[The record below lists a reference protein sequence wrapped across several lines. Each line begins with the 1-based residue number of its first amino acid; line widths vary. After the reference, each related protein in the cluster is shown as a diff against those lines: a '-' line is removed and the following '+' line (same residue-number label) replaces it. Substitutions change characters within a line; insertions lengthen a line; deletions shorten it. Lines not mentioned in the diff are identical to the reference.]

1 MDSPASRAA
10 DQRAVWFA
18 MGSCLA
24 MIAYHVGSK
33 AVRDALFLSWFD
45 VTSLPTMV
53 IVAALFSI
61 VCVMG
66 CSRLMSRIGP
76 ATLVPAAFTASGF
89 LQIAVW
95 IAIEQHPRACAV
107 LVYLQTVALGS
118 ILTSGF
124 WSVINERFDPRTAK
138 QHVGRIAGA
147 GTLGGLIGGVVAERI
162 AAHFSLPVMLPVLA
176 SYHFLCALM
185 LQFVRDQKPE
195 APRREETA
203 EQKSGW
209 NVLQQAPYLRTL
221 AALVI
226 LGTISAAMLDY
237 VFKAQAL
244 ATYGKGENLL
254 RFFALFYSVTGVVT
268 FLLQAA
274 MSAFALKKL
283 GMARTVGMLPMAMT
297 FGGIGALIV
306 QGLPTVTIA
315 RGFEAVIRGS
325 LFRAGYELF
334 YAPMPVHEKR
344 AAKSVVDVG
353 FDRLGD
359 AVGGLV
365 VKLLLAVIP
374 AFAISA
380 ILGAAIVVSLAGVYV
395 ATRLRGAYLDAL
407 EHGLRDRVSEMAGE
421 EIQPEVGLTGF
432 ADSMTMVNPSTLL
445 SAVTYVAK
453 PAPPRA
459 DGPVT
464 TQPKTDEPSDR
475 PGPGATTAMQDQ
487 VLQQIAAL
495 RSGSATQVRRFLLQ
509 NPEPKNYHIPH
520 LLTLLGWDRVA
531 NEVVLVLR
539 MVAERN
545 AGQLIDALLDPATD
559 FAIRRRL
566 PRVIASCPN
575 RRVANALVMA
585 LNDKRF
591 EVRFQCGRALQTVQ
605 QANPSIRFDAEELFG
620 AIRREVAVSKPVWDS
635 HRLLDRSE
643 ESEGAPFMDELLRD
657 RTNRSLQHLF
667 NLLALVLPPEPL
679 KIAFQGLHT
688 DDAHLRGTAL
698 EYLESILPPD
708 IRHRLW
714 PLLEPG
720 SAPKPPHDSRP
731 REEIIAELIK
741 SNQSII
747 VRLEE
752 LNKKAQ

>member
-1 MDSPASRAA
+1 MDSPAARAA
-10 DQRAVWFA
+10 DKRAVWFA
-18 MGSCLA
+18 MGACLA

-33 AVRDALFLSWFD
+33 AVRDAFFLTWFD
-45 VTSLPTMV
+45 VTALPTMV
-53 IVAALFSI
+53 IAAALFSI
-61 VCVMG
+61 LCVAA
-66 CSRLMSRIGP
+66 CSRLMSRIPP
-76 ATLVPAAFTASGF
+76 AVLIPAAFTASGF

-95 IAIEQHPRACAV
+95 VAIEHHPRVCAV

-124 WSVINERFDPRTAK
+124 WSVVNERFDPRTTK
-138 QHVGRIAGA
+138 RHVGRIAGA

-176 SYHFLCALM
+176 AYHFLCALM
-185 LQFVRDQKPE
+185 LQFVRDVRSEPARSEE
-195 APRREETA
+195 AGERR
-203 EQKSGW
+203 SGW
-209 NVLQQAPYLRTL
+209 NTLREAPYLRTL

-226 LGTISAAMLDY
+226 LGTISAAMMDY

-244 ATYGKGENLL
+244 ASYGKGETLL
-254 RFFALFYSVTGVVT
+254 RFFALFYSVSGVIT
-268 FLLQAA
+268 FLLQTA
-274 MSAFALKKL
+274 MSGFALKHL

-297 FGGIGALIV
+297 FGGIGALV
-306 QGLPTVTIA
+306 LQGLPTATLA
-315 RGFEAVIRGS
+315 RGIEAVIRGS

-334 YAPMPVHEKR
+334 YTPMPVQEKR

-359 AVGGLV
+359 ALGGLF
-365 VKLLLAVIP
+365 VKLLLAAIP
-374 AFAISA
+374 AFAMPA
-380 ILGAAIVVSLAGVYV
+380 ILGGVVLVSLAGVYV

-407 EHGLRDRVSEMAGE
+407 EHGLRNRLGDVSSDETP
-421 EIQPEVGLTGF
+421 PEVGLTGF
-432 ADSMTMVNPSTLL
+432 ADSMTIVNPSAVL
-445 SAVTYVAK
+445 SAMTFVSKPPKAEGP
-453 PAPPRA
+453 PAPQRP
-459 DGPVT
+459 PE
-464 TQPKTDEPSDR
+464 EPTER
-475 PGPGATTAMQDQ
+475 PQAGATTAMQDP

-495 RSGSATQVRRFLLQ
+495 RSGSVTQIRRFLLQ
-509 NPEPKNYHIPH
+509 NPEPKSYHIPH

-531 NEVVLVLR
+531 NEVVHALR
-539 MVAERN
+539 AVAERN
-545 AGQLIDALLDPATD
+545 VGQFIDALLDPGTD

-566 PRVIASCPN
+566 PRVLASAPN
-575 RRVANALVMA
+575 RRVANGLMMG

-591 EVRFQCGRALQTVQ
+591 EVRFQCGRALQSIQ
-605 QANPSIRFDAEELFG
+605 AANPSIRFDAEEVFG

-635 HRLLDRSE
+635 HRLLDRSD

-679 KIAFQGLHT
+679 KIAFHGLHT

-708 IRHRLW
+708 IRQRLW

-720 SAPKPPHDSRP
+720 SAPKAPRDSRP
-731 REEIIAELIK
+731 RDEIIAELIK

-752 LNKKAQ
+752 LNKKTD